1 MIRTHWAR
9 LAGLMA
15 LGFGT
20 AASSWASDAPDW
32 ALHMIGSW
40 RGAGVRVELANR
52 AKTRI
57 EAQVETHWVSL
68 PSGSGVV
75 SRNHIK
81 ETLLGSNGLPVRSK
95 EYDRIYWVT
104 EVSRQADRV
113 ELRLG
118 GGELPGEGAASVGAF
133 DPVKLMLTSTQQVSG
148 NIRVEIQTQFGVEG
162 LDGETLS
169 LERVWLGNSLYT
181 EGQIRYT
188 RSKF

>member
-9 LAGLMA
+9 LAGFMA
-15 LGFGT
+15 LSFGT
-20 AASSWASDAPDW
+20 VATSWASDAPDW
-32 ALHMIGSW
+32 ALHMMGSW
-40 RGAGVRVELANR
+40 RGEGVRVEVANR

-57 EAQVETHWVSL
+57 EAQVETQWVSL
-68 PSGSGVV
+68 PSGGGVV

-104 EVSRQADRV
+104 EVSRQSDRV

-118 GGELPGEGAASVGAF
+118 GGEIPGEGAASMGVF
-133 DPVKLMLTSTQQVSG
+133 EPLRLTLTSTQQVSG
-148 NIRVEIQTQFGVEG
+148 SIRVEIQTQFAVDG

-169 LERVWLGNSLYT
+169 QERVWLGNALYT
-181 EGQIRYT
+181 HGQIRYT